1 MAPTY
6 RWTCRRCQASNDA
19 GSDVCSACMFPAL
32 GGARAAGQADATT
45 TLPPAASPRD
55 GLGWIR
61 QEAALL
67 FPQVILA
74 GVVLLASPL
83 WFVVLLRNGQYAAS
97 AVLFIGIAPAMLLV
111 AVAFRQKSAG
121 GLYLGSWVTFVAI
134 VIAGLVARLT
144 Q

>member
-1 MAPTY
+1 
-6 RWTCRRCQASNDA
+6 
-19 GSDVCSACMFPAL
+19 MFPAL
-32 GGARAAGQADATT
+32 GGARGMAQADATT
-45 TLPPAASPRD
+45 ALPPTASPRD

-67 FPQVILA
+67 FPQIVLA
-74 GVVLLASPL
+74 GVALLASPV
-83 WFVVLLRNGQYAAS
+83 WFVVLLRNAQYAA
-97 AVLFIGIAPAMLLV
+97 ATVLFVGIAPAMLLA

-121 GLYLGSWVTFVAI
+121 GLYLGSWITFVAI

>member
-1 MAPTY
+1 
-6 RWTCRRCQASNDA
+6 
-19 GSDVCSACMFPAL
+19 MFPAL
-32 GGARAAGQADATT
+32 GSTPGLGQADATT
-45 TLPPAASPRD
+45 ALPPAASPRD

-74 GVVLLASPL
+74 GAVLLASPV
-83 WFVVLLRNGQYAAS
+83 WFVMLLRNGQYAAA

-111 AVAFRQKSAG
+111 AVALRQKSAG

>member
-1 MAPTY
+1 MAATY
-6 RWTCRRCQASNDA
+6 RWTCRRCKASNDA
-19 GSDVCSACMFPAL
+19 GSDVCCACTFPAL
-32 GGARAAGQADATT
+32 ASARGLGQADATT

-61 QEAALL
+61 KEAALL
-67 FPQVILA
+67 FPQTVLA
-74 GVVLLASPL
+74 GAVLLASPL
-83 WFVVLLRNGQYAAS
+83 WFVVLLRNGQYTAA
-97 AVLFIGIAPAMLLV
+97 AVLFTGIAPAMLLV